1 MTLYKYALTAVA
13 LAACQIAAAQTP
25 AAPAHAAPAKDTSA
39 AAPSSTSSAPA
50 PAVANPAEADK
61 TPPPAAQADA
71 AASEPRIIRGNDRVI
86 APGKAAPR
94 FDGAPVSLN
103 VEEAPVWQLVR
114 TILGDILK
122 ADYVLYPPLAGTVT
136 LATRTPVTPDNA
148 AFLLESALQ
157 ANGLA
162 LVRDARGTYHV
173 GRPDALKGVGGNVR
187 QAGNGPLP
195 PGYGAIVVPLQYIGA
210 AEMAAIL
217 RPMMQGESLVRVDS
231 LRNLLVLVGTRTQA

>member
-1 MTLYKYALTAVA
+1 MAS
-13 LAACQIAAAQTP
+13 P
-25 AAPAHAAPAKDTSA
+25 SDT
-39 AAPSSTSSAPA
+39 
-50 PAVANPAEADK
+50 DK

-86 APGKAAPR
+86 APGKTAPR
-94 FDGAPVSLN
+94 FDGAPVSFN
-103 VEEAPVWQLVR
+103 FEEAPVAQVVR

-173 GRPDALKGVGGNVR
+173 GRPDALKGVGGSVR

-195 PGYGAIVVPLQYIGA
+195 PGHGAIVV
-210 AEMAAIL
+210 
-217 RPMMQGESLVRVDS
+217 
-231 LRNLLVLVGTRTQA
+231 